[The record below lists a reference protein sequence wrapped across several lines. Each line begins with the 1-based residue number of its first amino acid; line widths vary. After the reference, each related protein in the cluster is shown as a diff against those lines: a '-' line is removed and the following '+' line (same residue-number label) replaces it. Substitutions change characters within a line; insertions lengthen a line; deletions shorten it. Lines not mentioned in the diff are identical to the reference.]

1 MDGGSNYYYVYT
13 DESDERAGYFSFYP
27 KDGRMFLSKIYLE
40 KEFRGKG
47 ISSDV
52 LDFIKS
58 EARKEDLHEIFL
70 HVNRDN
76 TGSIEVY
83 KHLGF
88 YVEEEIDTEIGE
100 GFVCRDYVMGMKI

>member
-47 ISSDV
+47 ISYDV

-58 EARKEDLHEIFL
+58 EAR
-70 HVNRDN
+70 
-76 TGSIEVY
+76 
-83 KHLGF
+83 
-88 YVEEEIDTEIGE
+88 
-100 GFVCRDYVMGMKI
+100 